1 MIKKTS
7 LSLLVLM
14 FAYTAQ
20 ADVIVNIDRDLQ
32 LLAINGEELT
42 GSFGHTPQVTLGDG
56 INQLVFRAEKVIHMG
71 GNKNKYKSPAIVV
84 KIVANNSQ
92 LLVQPSINI
101 RDETM
106 SKEFDRNPGVTVIS
120 QQGKVEY
127 TQDVLLS
134 RGMGLFRD
142 YEKELVRF
150 NQSNSVAAVSLREQ
164 SVQNMPHGTEGYQY
178 NVETSKVEQ
187 LKVHFSQLKL
197 SDEEKKAFL
206 SWAVSQ

>member
-14 FAYTAQ
+14 FSYTAQ
-20 ADVIVNIDRDLQ
+20 ADVVVNIDKDLQ

-42 GSFGHTPQVTLGDG
+42 GSFGHTPQVTLSDG
-56 INQLVFRAEKVIHMG
+56 INQLVLRAEKVIHMG

-84 KIVANNSQ
+84 KMVANNSQ

-150 NQSNSVAAVSLREQ
+150 NQSNSTAAVSLHEQ
-164 SVQNMPHGTEGYQY
+164 SVQNTSHGTEAYQY